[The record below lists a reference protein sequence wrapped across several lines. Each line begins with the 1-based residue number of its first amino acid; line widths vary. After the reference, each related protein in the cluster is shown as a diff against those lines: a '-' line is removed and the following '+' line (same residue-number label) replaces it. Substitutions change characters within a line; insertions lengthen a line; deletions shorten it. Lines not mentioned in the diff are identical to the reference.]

1 MVVLDILE
9 TIEVDDRLEAGESGI
24 DSWPKYIDEIL
35 GGVSREFDDGS
46 ARADG
51 RVIEGS
57 SDALDQRRRRVAQL
71 SGKKLAGDGLRAL
84 GGFGSQRDLGKWGSL
99 STARGEE

>member
-1 MVVLDILE
+1 MLTESSELLDNTLVGAAVVVLDILE

-51 RVIEGS
+51 RVIKGS
-57 SDALDQRRRRVAQL
+57 SDALDQRRHRVAQL
-71 SGKKLAGDGLRAL
+71 SGKKTCR
-84 GGFGSQRDLGKWGSL
+84 
-99 STARGEE
+99 